1 MRKSSPPPAS
11 DSDEM
16 NLDDTIVAISSP
28 PGAAWRGIVRLS
40 GPKAVPIADR
50 LLKPEAHAHLREPR
64 TNRVLA
70 GHVRL
75 HGTDMPCQAFVFHA
89 PRSYTRQDMVELH
102 LLGAPGILALV
113 VEPCLENG
121 ARRAEPGEFT
131 ARAFL
136 AGAMDL
142 SQVHGVAGMVAA
154 RSDQQLQAASRLLH
168 GELAR
173 AALIAREEIADL
185 LSLVEGALDFAD
197 EPIEFITPQAL
208 RQRLSAVVQSLE
220 STAAAGLRMERWER
234 LPHVLLAGPPNA
246 GKSSLLNVLTGLDRA
261 ICTPIPGTTRD
272 VITAPLQIGGS
283 ECLLVDTAGLGAAV
297 DQLDARAQDVA
308 RRALESADLILSV
321 QDASALDPQCKPDV
335 LGLLFAHE
343 KSAGPVVKVLNK
355 ADLIDPVSPLRAS
368 ASETGCLFV
377 STVTGEGC
385 DELKGRIR
393 AVLHERD
400 VDIHEDAVALMAEH
414 HEALQQAV
422 ESARR
427 AIALAEQSPKS
438 LANADIVAAELRIA
452 AGALAAL
459 VGQDDTESLLG
470 RVFARFCVGK

>member
-1 MRKSSPPPAS
+1 
-11 DSDEM
+11 M
-16 NLDDTIVAISSP
+16 NLEDTIVAISSP

-40 GPKAVPIADR
+40 GPRAVQIAECMFQSAAGVDFS
-50 LLKPEAHAHLREPR
+50 KPG
-64 TNRVLA
+64 TSRVIT

-75 HGTDMPCQAFVFHA
+75 HATDLPCNAYVFHA

-102 LLGAPGILALV
+102 LLGAPGILAILV
-113 VEPCLENG
+113 ESFLENG

-142 SQVHGVAGMVAA
+142 SQVHGVAGMIAA

-173 AALIAREEIADL
+173 AARTAREEIADL

-197 EPIEFITPQAL
+197 EPIEFITPQVL
-208 RQRLSAVVQSLE
+208 HQRLSAVVQSLE

-234 LPHVLLAGPPNA
+234 LPNVLLTGPPNA
-246 GKSSLLNVLTGLDRA
+246 GKSSLLNHLAGLDRA

-272 VITAPLQIGGS
+272 VITAPLQLDGF
-283 ECLLVDTAGLGAAV
+283 ECLLIDTAGLGAAV
-297 DQLDARAQDVA
+297 DHLDARAQCVA
-308 RRALESADLILSV
+308 RQAFESADLILSLR
-321 QDASALDPQCKPDV
+321 DASTLDPQIKPTALTDEFKLEAISSPTVNV
-335 LGLLFAHE
+335 LT
-343 KSAGPVVKVLNK
+343 K
-355 ADLIDPVSPLRAS
+355 ADLLAPNSPLRATATAAECLLVS
-368 ASETGCLFV
+368 AVSGDGCNA
-377 STVTGEGC
+377 
-385 DELKGRIR
+385 LKDRIR
-393 AVLHERD
+393 SVLHDRD

-414 HEALQQAV
+414 REALLQAV
-422 ESARR
+422 DSARR
-427 AIALAEQSPKS
+427 AITLAEQSPGS
-438 LANADIVAAELRIA
+438 LANADLVAAELRIA